1 MIKLSKKWSYAIKA
15 MIFIAQS
22 IEITKVSTISV
33 SENISESLLRRIIA
47 DLEKASLVTT
57 IKWRNWWIKLWK
69 QINKISVYDILLAI
83 WEELWITNC
92 TKWISCFNHDNC
104 STTDFYS
111 TLQTWFNSLLKIYTL
126 DKIIKNNKNLWQDLK
141 VIEN

>member
-1 MIKLSKKWSYAIKA
+1 MIKLSKKGGYAIKA
-15 MIFIAQS
+15 MIFIANS
-22 IEITKVSTISV
+22 RDITKVSLISI

-47 DLEKASLVTT
+47 DLEKASLIIT

-83 WEELWITNC
+83 WEELGITNC
-92 TKWISCFNHDNC
+92 TKWVSCFNHDNC
-104 STTDFYS
+104 STTDFYFV
-111 TLQTWFNSLLKIYTL
+111 LQTGFNSLLKMYTL
-126 DKIIKNNKNLWQDLK
+126 DKIIKNNKKIWQDLK

>member
-15 MIFIAQS
+15 VIFIAQS
-22 IEITKVSTISV
+22 SETTKISTISK

-47 DLEKASLVTT
+47 DLEKASIIIT
-57 IKWRNWWIKLWK
+57 IKWRNWGIKLWK
-69 QINKISVYDILLAI
+69 QTNQISIYDILLSI

-92 TKWISCFNHDNC
+92 TKWISCFNHENC

-111 TLQTWFNSLLKIYTL
+111 ILQTWLNSLLKMYTL
-126 DKIIKNNKNLWQDLK
+126 DKIIKNN
-141 VIEN
+141 